1 MRGKWRISICEVGH
15 KWEAERAIEMVEGRS
30 KNQAE
35 RWIVQGYRA
44 KIIWV
49 ADWAMEKRWNK
60 AASVMNQ
67 SLLGK

>member
-1 MRGKWRISICEVGH
+1 
-15 KWEAERAIEMVEGRS
+15 MVEGRS

-35 RWIVQGYRA
+35 RWIVQGYRV

-49 ADWAMEKRWNK
+49 AHWAMEKRWNK